1 MNKHVPIEKLERNI
15 RRKAN
20 LVGKI
25 SYIDPCTKK
34 DINYWYRRNTLVY
47 SILLAVFTLLIYA
60 ALFRETEFNRFNEL
74 RLLWTDDPSIFT
86 FLEFIAAHF
95 FAELLLC
102 FFALLW
108 IYKLFSLCPIKVV
121 GDKGFAFVGV
131 KRNYAVS
138 GANIALFELV
148 KRMTTSIPRGGIGKH
163 YKWYGDSRISVFDY
177 NYHPFFESTHFINA
191 TLESWHKYRILRDH
205 RAEMNKKRSKLNKL
219 K

>member
-1 MNKHVPIEKLERNI
+1 MTKPVPIEKLERNI

-25 SYIDPCTKK
+25 SYVAPCTKK

-60 ALFRETEFNRFNEL
+60 ALFRETELNRFNEL
-74 RLLWTDDPSIFT
+74 RQLWTDDPSTFN
-86 FLEFIAAHF
+86 FLEFIAANF
-95 FAELLLC
+95 FAELFLS

-108 IYKLFSLCPIKVV
+108 IFNLFSIYPIKVV
-121 GDKGFAFVGV
+121 GEKGFAFIGV
-131 KRNYAVS
+131 KRNYTAS
-138 GANIALFELV
+138 GANIALFEYVQRL
-148 KRMTTSIPRGGIGKH
+148 TITIPRGGIGKH

-177 NYHPFFESTHFINA
+177 NYHPFLESTHFINA
-191 TLESWHKYRILRDH
+191 ALESWQRYRILREH
-205 RAEMNKKRSKLNKL
+205 RVEMENKRSKLNKL